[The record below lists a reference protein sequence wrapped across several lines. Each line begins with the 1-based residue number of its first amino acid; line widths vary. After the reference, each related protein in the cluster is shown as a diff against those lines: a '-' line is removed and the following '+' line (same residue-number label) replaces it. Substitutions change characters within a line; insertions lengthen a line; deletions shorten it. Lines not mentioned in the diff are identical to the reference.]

1 MGRRE
6 RRERREWKEGS
17 ARRVPGGL
25 FRRLFDTGPLA
36 CSEAS
41 SGTRFPLF
49 PLFPLYPLY
58 PLYPLSP
65 FSALPVILLEARSLT
80 KRYETARGSL
90 EVLAGLDLEV
100 RPGEMVAIVGE
111 SGSGKSTLLHLL
123 GALDRPTAGEV
134 RFREQDVFAQPDEA
148 LARWRNKAVGFV
160 FQFHHLLPEFTALE
174 NVAMPALIGGASL
187 REARPR
193 AAELLERFG
202 LADRSDHRPTQLSG
216 GEQQRVAVARALMN
230 KPGLVLADEPTGNLD
245 TKTAEHLHDE
255 LRRLVE
261 AGEAGNP
268 EHALVIVTHNPG
280 LAQRADRVLRL
291 EAGRLQ
297 DVTVEFR

>member
-1 MGRRE
+1 
-6 RRERREWKEGS
+6 
-17 ARRVPGGL
+17 V
-25 FRRLFDTGPLA
+25 T
-36 CSEAS
+36 
-41 SGTRFPLF
+41 
-49 PLFPLYPLY
+49 
-58 PLYPLSP
+58 
-65 FSALPVILLEARSLT
+65 LLEARSLT

-100 RPGEMVAIVGE
+100 TAGEMVAVVGE

-123 GALDRPTAGEV
+123 GALDRPTAGGV
-134 RFREQDVFAQPDEA
+134 QYRGQDVFAQKDEE
-148 LARWRNKAVGFV
+148 LARWRNRAVGFV

-187 REARPR
+187 RDSKPR

-202 LADRSDHRPTQLSG
+202 LAERADHRPTQLSG

-245 TKTAEHLHDE
+245 TRTAEHLHDE

-280 LAQRADRVLRL
+280 LAARADRVLRL
-291 EAGRLQ
+291 EGGRLREASA
-297 DVTVEFR
+297 EFRV